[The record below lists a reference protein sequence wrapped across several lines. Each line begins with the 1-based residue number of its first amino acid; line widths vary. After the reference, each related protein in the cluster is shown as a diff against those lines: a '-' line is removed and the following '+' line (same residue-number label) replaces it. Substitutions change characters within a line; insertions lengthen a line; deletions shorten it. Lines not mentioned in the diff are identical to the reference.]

1 MLIKLEQFSRVP
13 DATLPFSFRVP
24 SPAEEVPGE
33 LEMDGKVRS
42 GEGYYRVSGKLLL
55 RYEAQ
60 CARCLAPVAASLEV
74 PFDENF
80 VRASQDEEDVHY
92 HYEGLTLDL
101 TQMAA
106 DAIALN
112 LPLRHLCRPDCKG
125 LCPVCGA
132 DRNQVDC
139 GCETAD
145 RLSSSD
151 ILSQS
156 HEEV

>member
-1 MLIKLEQFSRVP
+1 VLIKLEHFSRNS
-13 DATLPFSFRVP
+13 DACLPFSFRVS
-24 SPAEEVPGE
+24 SPVEEAPGE
-33 LEMDGKVRS
+33 LEISGKVRS
-42 GEGYYRVSGKLLL
+42 GEGYYRICGQLTLH
-55 RYEAQ
+55 YEAQ
-60 CARCLAPVAASLEV
+60 CARCLAPVPACLEV

-80 VRASQDEEDVHY
+80 VRASQDEADEHY

-112 LPLRHLCRPDCKG
+112 LPMRHLCRPDCRG

-132 DRNQVDC
+132 DRNREDC

-151 ILSQS
+151 ILTQS